1 MTAQQQKDLAER
13 FELACTPG
21 AGGGPKIL
29 VETLNAWRDA
39 IGEQV
44 TTILDGY
51 ARRLNECT
59 VDLDTADFADCVF
72 IPQFVLGM
80 TNGFEWIA
88 VRQANSSPG
97 RHTYEVEAI

>member
-44 TTILDGY
+44 MTRFSGCE
-51 ARRLNECT
+51 RKLNEGIA
-59 VDLDTADFADCVF
+59 VLDESDFDDCPF
-72 IPQFVLGM
+72 IPRFVLGE
-80 TNGFEWIA
+80 TDGVEWMAILK
-88 VRQANSSPG
+88 PG
-97 RHTYEVEAI
+97 VNRTQHTYEVEAI

>member
-1 MTAQQQKDLAER
+1 MSTQQQQDLAER
-13 FELACTPG
+13 FERVCTAG
-21 AGGGPKIL
+21 AGEGPAIL
-29 VETLNAWRDA
+29 HETMDVWRDA

-59 VDLDTADFADCVF
+59 VDLSTADFADCVF

-97 RHTYEVEAI
+97 QHTYEVEAI